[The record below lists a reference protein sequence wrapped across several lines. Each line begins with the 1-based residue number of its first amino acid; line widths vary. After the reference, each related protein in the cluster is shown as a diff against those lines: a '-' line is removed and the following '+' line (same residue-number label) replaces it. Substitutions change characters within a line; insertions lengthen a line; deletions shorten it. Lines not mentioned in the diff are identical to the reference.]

1 MRVMLLGA
9 GGFIGRH
16 ILADL
21 LAAGHDVVA
30 VVRRAEGLE
39 QAFPDARF
47 VAIDLAQ
54 ATDPSRWR
62 AHLDGVTCIV
72 NAAGLLRGPHME
84 AVHVAMPRALYTAA
98 RAAGVRQA
106 LLISAISAREDV
118 PSDYAKTKLAGEA
131 VLRESGLD
139 ATILRPSLVYGDGSY
154 GGTSL
159 LRGLAA
165 LPLAIPVPGA
175 GDQLFTPIHVD
186 DLARDVVRLCGD
198 AAAAGRTLEPVGPE
212 TIELR
217 DLLRRY
223 RAWLGFGRGLI
234 VSVPI
239 PLMRALGRLGDLAG
253 DGPIASNSLIQL
265 VAGNGGD
272 SAAYA
277 SAIGTTPRSLDEAL
291 RARPAEVQ
299 DRWHAR
305 LFFMAPTIRA
315 VLVLL
320 WLASAWLGLVY
331 GKHATG
337 EVVTGLGLSPLLA
350 DPLRIGASL
359 ADIGI
364 AAYLLFGRSVRI
376 ATGLQVAAILAFS
389 IVIGIAQP
397 RLWLD
402 PLGPLLKN
410 LPILLLVAVHGVI
423 GDKR

>member
-62 AHLDGVTCIV
+62 AYLDGVTCIV

-84 AVHVAMPRALYTAA
+84 AVHVAMPRALY
-98 RAAGVRQA
+98 AAGVRQA

-118 PSDYAKTKLAGEA
+118 ASDYAKTKLAGEA

-139 ATILRPSLVYGDGSY
+139 ATVLRPSLVYGDGSY

-331 GKHATG
+331 GKRATDD
-337 EVVTGLGLSPLLA
+337 VVTGLGLSPLLA

-376 ATGLQVAAILAFS
+376 ATGLQVAAIFAFS